1 MTYAL
6 YNHITTN
13 NSAQQNATGPVYLD
27 LNRKQTAALL
37 AIDAIAAAAFITL
50 GAMILAAGAV
60 STGAIITATAAF
72 AAGAAILTVDALA
85 LKNLR
90 KPPQSPAAASTV
102 AEPLPRSSS
111 EPAAPQAAVGAEPP
125 ASQERLLFRSP
136 SPKRWTLRP
145 RYTLPQPV
153 ASAAAQAAA
162 STVAEPLPR
171 SNSNPTSRPPLP
183 FKFAENFE
191 RETRQNF

>member
-111 EPAAPQAAVGAEPP
+111 EPAAPQ
-125 ASQERLLFRSP
+125 
-136 SPKRWTLRP
+136 
-145 RYTLPQPV
+145 PV